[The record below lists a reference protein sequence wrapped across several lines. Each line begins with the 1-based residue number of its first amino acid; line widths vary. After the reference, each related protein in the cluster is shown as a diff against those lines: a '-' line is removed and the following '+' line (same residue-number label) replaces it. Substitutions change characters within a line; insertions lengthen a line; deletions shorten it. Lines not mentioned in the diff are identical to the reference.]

1 MTLMILN
8 GHISKL
14 KLKTAEAAVEQQ
26 AESFHRPRKEFLRG
40 G

>member
-14 KLKTAEAAVEQQ
+14 KAAVEQQ

>member
-14 KLKTAEAAVEQQ
+14 KTAKAAVEQQ

>member
-1 MTLMILN
+1 MTFMILN
-8 GHISKL
+8 GHIS

-26 AESFHRPRKEFLRG
+26 AESFHWPRKECLRG

>member
-1 MTLMILN
+1 MTFMILN
-8 GHISKL
+8 GLIS

-26 AESFHRPRKEFLRG
+26 AESFHRPRKECLQG